1 MTTSSHSLASTRPS
15 WWSILVSLFKLRV
28 VSLLLW
34 VALGGALVTASAGPF
49 GPGFWKDLLMVSL
62 AGLLAAG
69 GASALNEYLER
80 DLDAAMRRTR
90 TRPLPAGLLSPRLAL
105 VLGILGM
112 GMGIGLGWAYRPML
126 GIFVAAGAFVYVVVY
141 TLGLKRRSVV
151 NIVIGG
157 AAGSFAVLSGAAAVD
172 RWNHPAAWLLAGLVF
187 LWTPVHFWA
196 LALLYRDDYRVAGFP
211 MLPAV
216 TTPRNTARWIAL
228 HAWATVFAA
237 LALSLFLRRPVL
249 YGLGALLLSF
259 WLLHRVH
266 GLLRHPEARDQARS
280 TFMAS
285 NLYLAGLTL
294 WAMLISVL

>member
-1 MTTSSHSLASTRPS
+1 MTTSSRSLASTRPS
-15 WWSILVSLFKLRV
+15 WWSILVRLFKLRV

-112 GMGIGLGWAYRPML
+112 GLGIGLGWAYRPML
-126 GIFVAAGAFVYVVVY
+126 GVFVAAGAFVYVVVY

-151 NIVIGG
+151 NIVVGG

-266 GLLRHPEARDQARS
+266 GLLRHPEARDRARS

-285 NLYLAGLTL
+285 NLYLAGLTF
-294 WAMLISVL
+294 WAMLISML